1 MLNWVVTEHAGEKF
15 LLEMPHLLYYEFAK
29 RSFFTSQDLKPDV
42 KAAFAKKSNQRT
54 VDFENV
60 IYANRLAMNDI
71 LIYSALSLEA
81 YINYYA
87 MRYDIPF
94 HKDFE
99 KSLSTVN
106 KWKVYPNLK
115 TRKSLDG
122 SALKLIK
129 KIFKLRDD
137 IVHPKPE
144 RIRTGTTEPPKGTS
158 AQAQLEEIDKGQL
171 IIELNSIYEAMFKID
186 KDEKAEYEKKPWFCI
201 LKKVS

>member
-1 MLNWVVTEHAGEKF
+1 MLSWVVTEHAGEKF
-15 LLEMPHLLYYEFAK
+15 FLEMPHLLYYEFAK
-29 RSFFTSQDLKPDV
+29 RSFITHQQLKPDV
-42 KAAFAKKSNQRT
+42 QAAFAKTPEQKT
-54 VDFENV
+54 VEVDSV
-60 IYANRLAMNDI
+60 LYANRLAMNDV
-71 LIYSALSLEA
+71 LVYSALSLEA

-99 KSLSTVN
+99 RNLSTIN

-115 TRKSLDG
+115 TRRSLDG
-122 SALKLIK
+122 EALKTIK

-144 RIRTGTTEPPKGTS
+144 RIKAGITEPPKGAS
-158 AQAQLEEIDKGQL
+158 AQAQIEQIDKGQL
-171 IIELNSIYEAMFKID
+171 IIELNSVYEAMFKID
-186 KDEKAEYEKKPWFCI
+186 TDEKAEYEKQPWLCI

>member
-29 RSFFTSQDLKPDV
+29 RSFFTTQDLKPEV
-42 KAAFAKKSNQRT
+42 KAAFAKETSKRAVN
-54 VDFENV
+54 FESV
-60 IYANRLAMNDI
+60 LYANRLAMNDV

-99 KSLSTVN
+99 RNLSTIN

-122 SALKLIK
+122 EALKKIK

-144 RIRTGTTEPPKGTS
+144 RIKTGTTALPKGTS
-158 AQAQLEEIDKGQL
+158 AQAQIEEIDKGQL

-186 KDEKAEYEKKPWFCI
+186 KDERAEYENNPWFCI